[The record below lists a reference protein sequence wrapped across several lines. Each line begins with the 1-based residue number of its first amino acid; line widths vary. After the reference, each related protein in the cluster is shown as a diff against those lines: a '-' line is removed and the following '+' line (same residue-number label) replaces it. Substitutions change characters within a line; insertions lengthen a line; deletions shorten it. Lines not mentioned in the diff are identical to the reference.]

1 VGSVDDQAFNIA
13 VISGLLPESASGPLP
28 ATRRAPRARHPPAL
42 RRAPDGGPLGHAI
55 LSVPFHPSEPPRRH
69 HTMIL
74 IAYDGS
80 DDAKAAI
87 EQAAT
92 LVSGQPAVVVTVW
105 EPYAELITRYPAAG
119 GLMAGDDAGEIDDAS
134 RNAADETAEEGA
146 ALARTHGI
154 EATAHGVAREASIVE
169 TLLGEADRANAS
181 AIVVGSRGLG
191 GLGSLLLGS
200 VSHALL
206 QHADRT
212 VVIVPSPK
220 VARRRDEKRRAGDAA
235 DA

>member
-1 VGSVDDQAFNIA
+1 
-13 VISGLLPESASGPLP
+13 
-28 ATRRAPRARHPPAL
+28 
-42 RRAPDGGPLGHAI
+42 
-55 LSVPFHPSEPPRRH
+55 
-69 HTMIL
+69 MIL

-87 EQAAT
+87 ERAGE

-105 EPYAELITRYPAAG
+105 EPYIELMTRYPAAG
-119 GLMAGDDAGEIDDAS
+119 TLVAGEDFGAIDDAS
-134 RNAADETAEEGA
+134 RNAAEEAAEEGA

-154 EATAHGVAREASIVE
+154 EASGHALARQVSIAD
-169 TLLGEADRANAS
+169 TLLNEADRTNAS
-181 AIVVGSRGLG
+181 AIIVGSRGLG

-206 QHADRT
+206 QRADRP

-220 VARRRDEKRRAGDAA
+220 VAEKRNEKRRNLD
-235 DA
+235 